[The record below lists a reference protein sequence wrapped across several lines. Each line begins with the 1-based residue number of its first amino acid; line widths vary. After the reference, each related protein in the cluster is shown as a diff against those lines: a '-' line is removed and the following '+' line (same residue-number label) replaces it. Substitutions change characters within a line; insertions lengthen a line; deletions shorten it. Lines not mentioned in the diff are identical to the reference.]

1 MNYNIISLLS
11 QAKKGLNNHIH
22 LNLSR
27 FSGLRSTLFAY
38 SPENV
43 LKKGYTLI
51 KDRNDKLIRS
61 VKALSPEDRVN
72 ITFHD
77 GATDAIIKNT
87 ENKGSD
93 HE

>member
-1 MNYNIISLLS
+1 
-11 QAKKGLNNHIH
+11 LNH
-22 LNLSR
+22 LQLKLSR
-27 FSGLRSTLFAY
+27 FNGVKGKLFAY

-51 KDRNDKLIRS
+51 RDRNDKLLRS
-61 VKALSPEDRVN
+61 VKNLSENDRVS

-77 GATDAIIKNT
+77 GRRHAVISNS